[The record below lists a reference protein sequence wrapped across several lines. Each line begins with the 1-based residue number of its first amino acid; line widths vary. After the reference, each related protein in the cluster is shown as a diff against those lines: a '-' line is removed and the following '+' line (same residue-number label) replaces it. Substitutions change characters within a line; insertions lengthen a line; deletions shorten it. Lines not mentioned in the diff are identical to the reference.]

1 MSALTR
7 HKPDAMNQTTSSDAT
22 ASQAIRMYDLCG
34 TNDRHFSP
42 FCWRTRL
49 SFAHKG
55 VPLDIIPTPFTEVPN
70 IDPGTPRTVPT
81 IVVGD
86 SLITDSW
93 TIAQWLDAEYP
104 DAPTLVGKGAQASLT
119 RFVEQYTNT
128 TIHLGVVSS
137 VIADIHQHLAPVD
150 QAYFRESREGRF
162 KKPIEEVQAGR
173 EDRVSDFR
181 RSLHPVRAL
190 VRDTPYLGGETP
202 CYADY
207 VVFGA
212 LQWARVVSD
221 FRLIEADDEVSVW
234 FNRVADLYDGLGNS
248 VPHYY

>member
-1 MSALTR
+1 
-7 HKPDAMNQTTSSDAT
+7 MNQTPASSAT
-22 ASQAIRMYDLCG
+22 IKMYDLCSAD
-34 TNDRHFSP
+34 DRRFSP

-55 VPLDIIPTPFTEVPN
+55 VPLEIIPTPFTGVPD

-93 TIAQWLDAEYP
+93 TIAEWLDEQYP
-104 DAPTLVGKGAQASLT
+104 DAPALVGTGAQASLT
-119 RFVEQYTNT
+119 RFVEQYVNT
-128 TIHLGVVSS
+128 TVHFGVATSIV
-137 VIADIHQHLAPVD
+137 ADIHDRLAPAD

-162 KKPIEEVQAGR
+162 KKTLEEVQAGR
-173 EDRVSDFR
+173 EDRLADFH

-190 VRDTPYLGGETP
+190 VRETSYLGGETP

-207 VVFGA
+207 IVFGA
-212 LQWARVVSD
+212 LQWARVASD
-221 FRLIEADDEVSVW
+221 YRMVEADDEVSVW
-234 FNRVADLYDGLGNS
+234 FNRVAELYNGLGND